1 MSFEGV
7 LCRKIVAALYYG
19 LSGRPKYVINGLYDD
34 LLESTKKH
42 KHNKN
47 KVVIW

>member
-7 LCRKIVAALYYG
+7 LCRKIVATLYYE

-34 LLESTKKH
+34 LLEGTKRNINIIKTR
-42 KHNKN
+42 
-47 KVVIW
+47 